1 MESVD
6 NFYNQS
12 GYKEL
17 EKLKQPPSSVDAER
31 SVIGGLLL
39 DNDAWDKI
47 ADLLIERDFYRK
59 EHRVIFKEITKL
71 ASKEEP
77 FDVITLSEALFE
89 SQLLD
94 QAGGLNYLAE
104 LAKNTPTAQNI
115 TAYAKI
121 VKERAKLR
129 ALLNTATDIA
139 DLVYDQSGR
148 KSDEIIDEAERK
160 IFSLAESHAASEAGP
175 ESVQNVLPDVVDR
188 LDSLMDA
195 KDGITGTAMGLK
207 DLDQMT
213 SGLHAANLVIVAG
226 RPSMGKTL
234 LSMNIAENVARTQDK
249 PVLVFSMEMPAEDL
263 VTRMISSLGRVDQSL
278 LRSGKLSDE
287 HWARIASAMKVIS
300 EDMKMLI
307 DDSPA
312 LSPAEVR
319 SRARRVAREHGGLSL
334 IIVDYLQL
342 MRVPGMEG
350 NRTQEV
356 SEISRSLK
364 ALAKELSVPVIA
376 ISQLNRSVDDRSD
389 KRPMMSDLR
398 ESGAIEQDADVI
410 MFVFRE
416 EVYQKDKPEL
426 KGIGEIIIGKQ
437 RNGPIGIVKLT
448 FTGQFLRFSDYA
460 PEEQVTGGF

>member
-160 IFSLAESHAASEAGP
+160 IFSLAESHVASEAGP

>member
-1 MESVD
+1 MENTDSL
-6 NFYNQS
+6 YTSS
-12 GYKEL
+12 GYQEL
-17 EKLKQPPSSVDAER
+17 EKLKQPPYSVDAER

-39 DNDAWDKI
+39 DNDAWDKV
-47 ADLLIERDFYRK
+47 ADSLIERDFYRK
-59 EHRVIFKEITKL
+59 EHRVIFKEITRL

-104 LAKNTPTAQNI
+104 LAQNTPTAQNI
-115 TAYAKI
+115 AAYARI

-129 ALLNTATDIA
+129 LLLNTATDIA

-160 IFSLAESHAASEAGP
+160 IFALAESSTASAVGP
-175 ESVQNVLPDVVDR
+175 ESVQNVLPHVIDR

-207 DLDQMT
+207 DLDDMT
-213 SGLHAANLVIVAG
+213 SGLHPANLVIVAG

-234 LSMNIAENVARTQDK
+234 ISMNIAENIARVADK

-278 LRSGKLSDE
+278 LRSGKLNDE
-287 HWARIASAMKVIS
+287 HWAKIASAMKVIS
-300 EDMKMLI
+300 QDMKMLI

-334 IIVDYLQL
+334 IVVDYLQL
-342 MRVPGMEG
+342 MRVPGMEA

-364 ALAKELSVPVIA
+364 ALAKELHVPVIA
-376 ISQLNRSVDDRSD
+376 ISQLNRSVDDRAD

-416 EVYQKDKPEL
+416 EVYHKDKPEL
-426 KGIGEIIIGKQ
+426 KGVGELIIGKQ
-437 RNGPIGIVKLT
+437 RNGPIGSVKLT

-460 PEEQVTGGF
+460 PEEQITGGF